1 MPRIPLYNQGLGPGV
16 ELAAQR
22 LSPEAS
28 TAAFTAPG
36 RALAGFAEQAG
47 DVAFR
52 FGMAERNSQDKRILK
67 EENLSAN
74 EFFANK
80 VLQDQSTDTDTAK
93 ANMKSYREEYL
104 GTLES
109 KGYNS
114 RRMELVMQE
123 VDAVF
128 GQKNIA
134 AQQNAF
140 NRHLKLAT
148 DTDNEA
154 IEVNLQ
160 AVKVYE
166 PGTPEHDR
174 ALANIDGIFAN
185 AKEEGRILN
194 KTQTEVQQEAILGR
208 AQTRFNA
215 ANTVAEVNAIYAEL
229 AENKTIDPAKLATA
243 QKVKNQKNKEILDGI
258 ESTLNLGFSEA
269 ETIAE
274 AEALAKE
281 FNDNPFVTD
290 QRRARV
296 NTNLANTIAR
306 IENNNAETALELMTE
321 NDFTAGSLTLAAA
334 AAEKGES
341 VVVETV
347 AGDFITLDFSAV
359 GINNQISLKNNVDA
373 LASEKTAAKS
383 DAYTNSLLNAYE
395 TGGLDKI
402 NMTAEALV
410 TSEPNEE
417 LVEKTLYN
425 TSLRTSNDAE
435 LAMNQ
440 GNIEL
445 AEQLLSASNA
455 LLENDYGDRPSL
467 RNQGG
472 TVGNQAAAL
481 RNVNGRIQAS
491 INSKKAEAQRIGAIE
506 SSIESGTVGLS
517 KHLFKPD
524 ELQAAT
530 DNVLSRKKTLNEK
543 LSVLAN
549 NDLTSEYISGVVTNG
564 YKIITNPN
572 VDVESEQFIK
582 TAEQSYMLYQNMN
595 QFGAGLVNNH
605 TTQDERLF
613 FNTVE
618 SLVVSGGQ
626 DITQAIKNVNN
637 IMRREY
643 TLDETSKFNKEVT
656 RQVDNLID
664 EKSNIYWWGNTEIR
678 NEDYVKTE
686 MIQLATLYRKMD
698 MPLNDSIELA
708 KQNLGSTHMNLNGV
722 FVPKDKNYPPN
733 IEQLVKLAAI
743 SFVDANSSEDMELSV
758 NDVFLYP
765 VPYQTGEFMVMYGD
779 TGMPASEFK
788 QTTWTLAELIE
799 LGQTDIEE
807 YKQQIIANQAISQQ
821 GLIETEAMLEQLA
834 NDTLYNETKKPY
846 GSAFAFSLEMEEL
859 ARAEQEAQ

>member
-491 INSKKAEAQRIGAIE
+491 IDSRKAEAQRIGAIE
-506 SSIESGTVGLS
+506 SSIESNTVGLS
-517 KHLFKPD
+517 KHLLKPD
-524 ELQAAT
+524 ELLAAT

-543 LSVLAN
+543 LLVLAN
-549 NDLTSEYISGVVTNG
+549 NDLTSGYISGVVTNG

-605 TTQDERLF
+605 TTPDERLF

-643 TLDETSKFNKEVT
+643 TLDETSKFNKEIT

>member
-1 MPRIPLYNQGLGPGV
+1 MPRIPLYNKGLGPGV

-74 EFFANK
+74 EFFTNK

-109 KGYNS
+109 KNYNS

-154 IEVNLQ
+154 IDVNLQ
-160 AVKVYE
+160 AIKVYE

-185 AKEEGRILN
+185 AKEEGRTLN
-194 KTQTEVQQEAILGR
+194 KTPTEVQQEAILGR

-243 QKVKNQKNKEILDGI
+243 QKVKNEKNKEILDGI

-359 GINNQISLKNNVDA
+359 GINNQITLKNNVDA
-373 LASEKTAAKS
+373 LASEKIAAKS
-383 DAYTNSLLNAYE
+383 DAYTNSLLSAYE

-402 NMTAEALV
+402 NTTAEALV
-410 TSEPNEE
+410 TSEPDEA

-517 KHLFKPD
+517 KHSLKPD
-524 ELQAAT
+524 ELQTAT

-564 YKIITNPN
+564 YNFITNPN

-618 SLVVSGGQ
+618 TLVVSGGQ

-656 RQVDNLID
+656 QQANKLID
-664 EKSNIYWWGNTEIR
+664 EKSDIYWWGNTEIR

-686 MIQLATLYRKMD
+686 LINLATLYRQMD
-698 MPLNDSIELA
+698 VDLKNAIKLA
-708 KQNLGSTHMNLNGV
+708 KDDLGSTHMNLNGV

-846 GSAFAFSLEMEEL
+846 SSAFAFSLEMEEL

>member
-1 MPRIPLYNQGLGPGV
+1 MPKIPLYNKGLGPGV

-28 TAAFTAPG
+28 IGAFTAPG

-47 DVAFR
+47 DIAFR
-52 FGMAERNSQDKRILK
+52 FGMAERNSQDRRILK
-67 EENLSAN
+67 EENIAAN
-74 EFFANK
+74 EFFSDK
-80 VLQDQSTDTDTAK
+80 TLKDQSTDTETAK
-93 ANMKSYREEYL
+93 ANMQSYRDEYL
-104 GTLES
+104 ARLDT
-109 KGYNS
+109 KGYSS
-114 RRMELVMQE
+114 RRMDLVMQE

-128 GQKNIA
+128 GEKNLR

-140 NRHLKLAT
+140 NRHLERAT
-148 DTDNEA
+148 LVDNEA

-160 AVKVYE
+160 TLKTFDV
-166 PGTPEHDR
+166 GTPEHER
-174 ALANIDGIFAN
+174 ALANNAAIFAN
-185 AKEEGRILN
+185 AREEGRTLN
-194 KTQTEVQQEAILGR
+194 KTQIDVEQEAKLGR
-208 AQTRFNA
+208 TQSRFNA
-215 ANTVAEVNAIYAEL
+215 ATTVEEVNSIYAEL
-229 AENKTIDPAKLATA
+229 AADETIDPAKLSTA
-243 QKVKNQKNKEILDGI
+243 QKIKNQKNKEILDNI
-258 ESTLNLGFSEA
+258 ESTVNLGFSEA
-269 ETIAE
+269 ETIE
-274 AEALAKE
+274 QAEALAKE

-290 QRRARV
+290 KRRARV

-321 NDFTAGSLTLAAA
+321 NEFAAGSLTLAAT

-347 AGDFITLDFSAV
+347 AGDFITLDFSNV
-359 GINNQISLKNNVDA
+359 GINNQITLKNNVDA
-373 LASEKTAAKS
+373 LASEKNAAKS
-383 DAYTNSLLNAYE
+383 DAYTNSLLSAYE

-402 NMTAEALV
+402 NTTAEALV
-410 TSEPNEE
+410 TSEPDEE

-440 GNIEL
+440 GNLEL

-472 TVGNQAAAL
+472 TIGNQAAAL
-481 RNVNGRIQAS
+481 RNANGRIQAS

-506 SSIESGTVGLS
+506 SSIESGNVILS
-517 KHLFKPD
+517 KLFLNPD

-543 LSVLAN
+543 LLVLAN
-549 NDLTSEYISGVVTNG
+549 NDLSSDYISGVVTNG
-564 YKIITNPN
+564 YNFITNPN

-582 TAEQSYMLYQNMN
+582 TAQESYMLYQNMN

-605 TTQDERLF
+605 TTKDERLF

-618 SLVVSGGQ
+618 TLVVSGGQ
-626 DITQAIKNVNN
+626 DITQAIKNVNMIN
-637 IMRREY
+637 RREY
-643 TLDETSKFNKEVT
+643 TLDEKSKFNNEIS
-656 RQVDNLID
+656 RQANKLID

-686 MIQLATLYRKMD
+686 LINLATLYRQMD
-698 MPLNDSIELA
+698 VDLNNAIKLA
-708 KQNLGSTHMNLNGV
+708 KDDLGSTHMNLNGV

-758 NDVFLYP
+758 NDIFLYP

-799 LGQTDIEE
+799 LGQVDIEE
-807 YKQQIIANQAISQQ
+807 YKQRIIDNQAISQQ

>member
-643 TLDETSKFNKEVT
+643 TLDETSKFNKEIT

>member
-243 QKVKNQKNKEILDGI
+243 QKVKTQKNKEILDGI

>member
-1 MPRIPLYNQGLGPGV
+1 MPTIPLYNKGLGPGV

-74 EFFANK
+74 EFFTNK
-80 VLQDQSTDTDTAK
+80 VLQDQSTDTETAK

-104 GTLES
+104 AGLDT

-154 IEVNLQ
+154 IDVNLQ
-160 AVKVYE
+160 SLKVYE

-185 AKEEGRILN
+185 AREEGRTLN
-194 KTQTEVQQEAILGR
+194 KTERDVEQEAILGR
-208 AQTRFNA
+208 AQNRFNA
-215 ANTVAEVNAIYAEL
+215 ATTVADVNAIYAEL

-243 QKVKNQKNKEILDGI
+243 QKVKNQKNKEILDDI

-321 NDFTAGSLTLAAA
+321 NDFTAGSLTLAAS

-347 AGDFITLDFSAV
+347 AGDFITLDFSNV
-359 GINNQISLKNNVDA
+359 GINNQITLKNNVDA
-373 LASEKTAAKS
+373 LVSEKNAAKS
-383 DAYTNSLLNAYE
+383 DAYTNSLLSAYE

-402 NMTAEALV
+402 NTTAEALV

-440 GNIEL
+440 GNLEL
-445 AEQLLSASNA
+445 AEQLLNASNA
-455 LLENDYGDRPSL
+455 LLENDYGGRPSL

-481 RNVNGRIQAS
+481 RNANGRIQAS
-491 INSKKAEAQRIGAIE
+491 INSRKAEAQRIGAIE
-506 SSIESGTVGLS
+506 SSIENNEVILS
-517 KHLFKPD
+517 KHLLKPD

-530 DNVLSRKKTLNEK
+530 NNVLSRKKTINEK
-543 LSVLAN
+543 LFVLAN
-549 NDLTSEYISGVVTNG
+549 NDLTSDSISAAVTNG
-564 YKIITNPN
+564 YNFITNPN
-572 VDVESEQFIK
+572 ADFESEQFIK

-605 TTQDERLF
+605 ATKDERLF

-618 SLVVSGGQ
+618 TLVVSGGQ
-626 DITQAIKNVNN
+626 DIVQAVKNVNN

-643 TLDETSKFNKEVT
+643 TLDDTSKFNDEIS
-656 RQVDNLID
+656 RQATKLID
-664 EKSNIYWWGNTEIR
+664 EKSDIYWWGNTEIR

-686 MIQLATLYRKMD
+686 LINLATLYRQMD
-698 MPLNDSIELA
+698 VSLKDSIKLA
-708 KQNLGSTHMNLNGV
+708 KQDLSSTHMNLNGV
-722 FVPKDKNYPPN
+722 FMPRDKNYPPN

-743 SFVDANSSEDMELSV
+743 SFVDANSAEDMELSV
-758 NDVFLYP
+758 NDVYLYP

-788 QTTWTLAELIE
+788 QTTWTLSELIE

-807 YKQQIIANQAISQQ
+807 YKQRIKDNQAITQQ

-834 NDTLYNETKKPY
+834 NDTLFDETKKPY

-859 ARAEQEAQ
+859 AKAEQEAQ

>member
-1 MPRIPLYNQGLGPGV
+1 
-16 ELAAQR
+16 
-22 LSPEAS
+22 
-28 TAAFTAPG
+28 
-36 RALAGFAEQAG
+36 
-47 DVAFR
+47 
-52 FGMAERNSQDKRILK
+52 
-67 EENLSAN
+67 
-74 EFFANK
+74 
-80 VLQDQSTDTDTAK
+80 
-93 ANMKSYREEYL
+93 
-104 GTLES
+104 
-109 KGYNS
+109 
-114 RRMELVMQE
+114 
-123 VDAVF
+123 
-128 GQKNIA
+128 
-134 AQQNAF
+134 
-140 NRHLKLAT
+140 
-148 DTDNEA
+148 
-154 IEVNLQ
+154 
-160 AVKVYE
+160 
-166 PGTPEHDR
+166 
-174 ALANIDGIFAN
+174 
-185 AKEEGRILN
+185 
-194 KTQTEVQQEAILGR
+194 
-208 AQTRFNA
+208 
-215 ANTVAEVNAIYAEL
+215 
-229 AENKTIDPAKLATA
+229 
-243 QKVKNQKNKEILDGI
+243 
-258 ESTLNLGFSEA
+258 
-269 ETIAE
+269 
-274 AEALAKE
+274 
-281 FNDNPFVTD
+281 
-290 QRRARV
+290 
-296 NTNLANTIAR
+296 
-306 IENNNAETALELMTE
+306 MTE
-321 NDFTAGSLTLAAA
+321 NDFTSGSLTLAAS

-359 GINNQISLKNNVDA
+359 GINNQITLKNNMDA
-373 LASEKTAAKS
+373 LVSEKNAAKS
-383 DAYTNSLLNAYE
+383 DAYTNSLLSAYE

-402 NMTAEALV
+402 NTTAEALV

-440 GNIEL
+440 GNLEL
-445 AEQLLSASNA
+445 AEQLLNASNA

-472 TVGNQAAAL
+472 TVGNQAAQL
-481 RNVNGRIQAS
+481 RNTNGRIQAS
-491 INSKKAEAQRIGAIE
+491 INSRKAEAQRIGAIE
-506 SSIESGTVGLS
+506 SSIESNDVVSS
-517 KHLFKPD
+517 KHLLKPD

-564 YKIITNPN
+564 YNLITNPN

-618 SLVVSGGQ
+618 TLVASGGQ

-643 TLDETSKFNKEVT
+643 TLDETSKFNKEIT
-656 RQVDNLID
+656 RQANKLID
-664 EKSNIYWWGNTEIR
+664 EKSDIYWWGNTEIR

-698 MPLNDSIELA
+698 MSINDSIKLA
-708 KQNLGSTHMNLNGV
+708 KQHLGSTHMSLNGV
-722 FVPKDKNYPPN
+722 FMLKDKNYPPN

-743 SFVDANSSEDMELSV
+743 SFVDANSAEDMELSV
-758 NDVFLYP
+758 NDVYLYP

-807 YKQQIIANQAISQQ
+807 YKQRIKDNQAITQQ

-834 NDTLYNETKKPY
+834 NDTLFNETKKPY

-859 ARAEQEAQ
+859 AKAEQEAQ